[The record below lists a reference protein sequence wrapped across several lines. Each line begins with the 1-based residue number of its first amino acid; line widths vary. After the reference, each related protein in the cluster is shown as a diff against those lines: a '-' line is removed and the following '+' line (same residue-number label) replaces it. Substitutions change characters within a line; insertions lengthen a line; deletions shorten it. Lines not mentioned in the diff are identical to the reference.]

1 MDEATF
7 FRFLRPDA
15 TVIFA
20 SSADLLASAFFFF
33 LALLFFVAIPETMF

>member
-15 TVIFA
+15 TVMLA
-20 SSADLLASAFFFF
+20 SSVDLLVSAFFF
-33 LALLFFVAIPETMF
+33 LALLFFVAIPETIF